1 MKIQLFVFY
10 VLFLCKVGLWCCYY
24 ILLIEYSKKQD
35 SSELEAIYVL
45 GSQVSV
51 RKLFI
56 EISVRCMR
64 SSQHKLQQR

>member
-1 MKIQLFVFY
+1 MKIQLFVFF
-10 VLFLCKVGLWCCYY
+10 VLFLCKGGLWCFYY

-35 SSELEAIYVL
+35 SSELEALYVL

-51 RKLFI
+51 RKLLI